1 MNNMRNSKGSFYRT
15 GDISRE
21 PKQGSDWL
29 EQFAEKMRVQEV
41 VTKKDIP
48 DPEPKTRKTAA
59 SKSAV
64 EVARERQQGPSV
76 FEMMSSIV
84 SAQKPKYSSVEEAV
98 QDYQRRAGLKPVD
111 KLAQLAKQ
119 VVQASEEDVGPDT
132 DVKFVPRPPPFV
144 PEKWEETNTFGF
156 FAKYLE
162 GLAKSEDP
170 ADRMR
175 AATNYLASKETLLEL
190 SEDEL
195 EDIRGAAKKT
205 LSEKEDNRFSDL
217 LSDLDAKDDN
227 ERCSDKPDTA
237 DVEEGLL
244 RDIVGDMEGWIGE
257 EQAMRRSERAMQAP
271 EQELSRLAKSTN
283 PQDRVRA
290 AKDPRTPKQIL
301 LELMG
306 DKLMG
311 VRLIARK
318 TLRELGETPEESDTA
333 DVRWDSKKKS
343 LVAESDS
350 NSVDDD
356 VCDLITQ
363 HPAIETFVKNL
374 IDTNPGIQV
383 PAVLYAITETF
394 GRDGVGQQIFG
405 DKVLS
410 KWINKQLMDNSYL
423 QDETPSQ
430 LGRGVGISVDYA
442 GDDDNTKAFIGLT
455 PQRGNF

>member
-41 VTKKDIP
+41 VTKKDTP

-64 EVARERQQGPSV
+64 EVARDRQQGPSV

-237 DVEEGLL
+237 DV
-244 RDIVGDMEGWIGE
+244 
-257 EQAMRRSERAMQAP
+257 
-271 EQELSRLAKSTN
+271 
-283 PQDRVRA
+283 
-290 AKDPRTPKQIL
+290 
-301 LELMG
+301 
-306 DKLMG
+306 
-311 VRLIARK
+311 
-318 TLRELGETPEESDTA
+318 
-333 DVRWDSKKKS
+333 RWDSKKKS

-350 NSVDDD
+350 NAVDDD

-405 DKVLS
+405 DKALS
-410 KWINKQLMDNSYL
+410 KWINKLLMDNSYL

-442 GDDDNTKAFIGLT
+442 GPEDGNRNPFLGLT
-455 PQRGNF
+455 PNRGSF

>member
-1 MNNMRNSKGSFYRT
+1 MRNSKGSFYRT
-15 GDISRE
+15 DEISRE
-21 PKQGSDWL
+21 PRHRADWL
-29 EQFAEKMRVQEV
+29 EQFAEKMGVEEV
-41 VTKKDIP
+41 VTKKVIP
-48 DPEPKTRKTAA
+48 DPEPKVKTAA

-64 EVARERQQGPSV
+64 EVARDRQQGPSV

-111 KLAQLAKQ
+111 KLAELAKQ
-119 VVQASEEDVGPDT
+119 VVQASEEEVGPDT
-132 DVKFVPRPPPFV
+132 DDVKFVPRPPPFV
-144 PEKWEETNTFGF
+144 PEKWEENNTFGF

-162 GLAKSEDP
+162 GLAKSKDP

-175 AATNYLASKETLLEL
+175 AATNYLASEETLLEL

-205 LSEKEDNRFSDL
+205 LSEKEDNRFTNL
-217 LSDLDAKDDN
+217 LSDLESKDDN
-227 ERCSDKPDTA
+227 ERCSDTA
-237 DVEEGLL
+237 DVEEGLI

-257 EQAMRRSERAMQAP
+257 EQAMRRSEREMQSVP
-271 EQELSRLAKSTN
+271 EQELSRLAKSTD

-311 VRLIARK
+311 VRLSARK

-350 NSVDDD
+350 NNADDD
-356 VCDLITQ
+356 VADLITQ

-394 GRDGVGQQIFG
+394 GRDGVDQHIFG
-405 DKVLS
+405 DKQLS
-410 KWINKQLMDNSYL
+410 KWINKQLMNKNYL
-423 QDETPSQ
+423 QDETTSQ

-442 GDDDNTKAFIGLT
+442 GPDDGNRNPFLGLT
-455 PQRGNF
+455 PNRGTF